1 VQDATIRLA
10 EPRDAFAVA
19 ALTLQD
25 DRECGAV
32 VEPGFLDRYADAWLA
47 DRARVTFLAEAA
59 DGRPLGMVT
68 AAVVTTL
75 PSSRRPVSRWLHVSL
90 LFVTA
95 DARGAGLGRRLLG
108 ALQEWC
114 VDNGVSRVQ
123 LNAAPEAR
131 TLYERAGFA
140 PPAGD
145 RLEWQV
151 PGDRD

>member
-1 VQDATIRLA
+1 MQDAGIRLA

-32 VEPGFLDRYADAWLA
+32 AEPGFLDRYADAWLA
-47 DRARVTFLAEAA
+47 DRARVTFVAEAA

-68 AAVVTTL
+68 AAVMTAL
-75 PSSRRPVSRWLHVSL
+75 PSSRRPAYRWLHVSL

-95 DARGAGLGRRLLG
+95 DARGVGLGGRLLG
-108 ALQEWC
+108 TLQQWC
-114 VDNGVSRVQ
+114 MDNGVNRVQ
-123 LNAAPEAR
+123 LIAAPEAR
-131 TLYERAGFA
+131 TLYERAGFL
-140 PPAGD
+140 PPADD

-151 PGDRD
+151 PEDRD